1 MVMGLMGLMGEVIVR
16 KASNLQLFHVAN
28 VRVYSF
34 RDFAKIASYLNP
46 VVALIAGNRRKI

>member
-1 MVMGLMGLMGEVIVR
+1 MGLMGLMGEVIVR